1 MQKTE
6 LLTPFGAR
14 ATIYHQGAHV
24 TSWVPSESL
33 GEQLFLAQQSEFAAG
48 KAIRGGVPVCFPQFA
63 AFGNG
68 IKHGFARN
76 VEWQLVSVT
85 ADQTEVVFV
94 LADSPQTR
102 ELWPHAFNLLLRV
115 TVEPMKLII
124 RLEVVNCGDELFE
137 FSGALHSYFA
147 VSDYRR
153 VVLSNLSKT
162 LFWDN
167 GTDLSVRKVAQ
178 EQALQLCGALD
189 RVYFDAPNTLS
200 LQDGVLTKRIIK
212 EGFTDVV
219 VWNPGSEGAK
229 GLKDMGDEEF
239 AQMLCVEAAVVDTP
253 IVLLPGAHW
262 YGTQAL
268 EILV

>member
-124 RLEVVNCGDELFE
+124 RLKVVNCGDELFE
-137 FSGALHSYFA
+137 FGGHLVA
-147 VSDYRR
+147 VGLR
-153 VVLSNLSKT
+153 
-162 LFWDN
+162 
-167 GTDLSVRKVAQ
+167 
-178 EQALQLCGALD
+178 
-189 RVYFDAPNTLS
+189 
-200 LQDGVLTKRIIK
+200 GVLVHDRTERINSLAVQQ
-212 EGFTDVV
+212 DVDLDQV
-219 VWNPGSEGAK
+219 GHLFSGRLVIER
-229 GLKDMGDEEF
+229 
-239 AQMLCVEAAVVDTP
+239 CVPTRA
-253 IVLLPGAHW
+253 
-262 YGTQAL
+262 
-268 EILV
+268 